1 MAVRG
6 RPLYPSV
13 YVADPAAG
21 RTVPAGASA
30 DPGAAPVWAA
40 PVPPAPAAYPAPP
53 AVPAPGTVAAAV
65 RPGPVA
71 PAPARPAAAVLGGR
85 AVRWEWSTV
94 RGLRRELADRL
105 APEFQAYKESRGA
118 EMPGED
124 AEQLGRSLISDLVAR
139 WAADYATA
147 RQVSPTP
154 ADERSLGQAVFDA
167 QFRLGRI
174 QPYLDD
180 PELENLMING
190 CDDVWAD
197 WAGRPRRRV
206 DPVADSDEELIEFL
220 QLLARRHGQGERSL
234 SKASPMLAL
243 ALQGGYRLQAMTQ
256 VTPRP
261 YVTIRR
267 QRVRDITLEDLVG
280 SGTIDTALLAL
291 LRAAMRAGK
300 NIMVTGTQGVGK
312 TTMLLA
318 LAREIDPDERI
329 GTFETESELYLHRIG
344 HLRQVVPMEARE
356 GNGERGADGREVGR
370 ITISDL
376 IAPSLR
382 MNLRRMIVGEVRS
395 AEIVPMLQAMSGGEG
410 GSLCTIHVRRPDAV
424 FARIAQLCLE
434 HGSSGMT
441 QELAYLMAA
450 NALDL
455 VVHIRM
461 VDESA
466 VGGGRHRFVQ
476 HVLEVTGIG
485 ERGGHP
491 AYNTIFAPR
500 RGEPRAVPTGVLPAC
515 LDELEAAGFDPAWLS
530 TAGVWAKPLAT
541 VSTVI

>member
-1 MAVRG
+1 MTVRG
-6 RPLYPSV
+6 RPLYPGV
-13 YVADPAAG
+13 YVADPATAAQAS
-21 RTVPAGASA
+21 PAAA
-30 DPGAAPVWAA
+30 DPGAATVWPS
-40 PVPPAPAAYPAPP
+40 PVPTPAPAA
-53 AVPAPGTVAAAV
+53 VPGGL
-65 RPGPVA
+65 RPGPVV
-71 PAPARPAAAVLGGR
+71 PAGHGR

-94 RGLRRELADRL
+94 RELRRELADRL
-105 APEFQAYKESRGA
+105 APEFQAYKERHGG

-124 AEQLGRSLISDLVAR
+124 AEQLGRSLINTLVAR

-154 ADERSLGQAVFDA
+154 ADERSLVQAVFDA
-167 QFRLGRI
+167 QFRLGRL

-206 DPVADSDEELIEFL
+206 DAVADSDEELVEFL

-234 SKASPMLAL
+234 SNAHPLLAL
-243 ALQGGYRLQAMTQ
+243 ALDGGYRLQAMTQ

-267 QRVRDITLEDLVG
+267 QRVRDITLDALVE

-291 LRAAMRAGK
+291 LRSAMRAGK
-300 NIMVTGTQGVGK
+300 NIMVSGTQGVGK
-312 TTMLLA
+312 TTMLIA
-318 LAREIDPDERI
+318 LAREIDPDERL
-329 GTFETESELYLHRIG
+329 GTFETESELYLHKVG

-356 GNGERGADGREVGR
+356 GNGERGADGREIGQ

-410 GSLCTIHVRRPDAV
+410 GSLCTIHVRKPDAV

-434 HGSSGMT
+434 HGSAGMT

-466 VGGGRHRFVQ
+466 AGGVRHRFVQ
-476 HVLEVTGIG
+476 HVLEVTGVG

-530 TAGVWAKPLAT
+530 TPGAWTKPLT
-541 VSTVI
+541 TRRTVI